1 MDGKRKGLRWA
12 RIVLVAG
19 TLSGLLLAGS
29 PWASSADA
37 VRARVSVGTGGSV
50 PGDYWIGILGLPVD
64 PALKTHLN
72 IESGLVV
79 QDVVPES
86 PAAAAGL
93 EKHDI
98 LLKFNEV
105 AVSDLESLAA
115 AVAEN
120 GAREAEV
127 TVIRGGESQQ
137 RKIQP
142 ARRPRQAA
150 PGWGMP
156 PGDWGSMME
165 WLEQMRRGEGE
176 RGPFQ
181 MWVFPP
187 GVEGWAEAY
196 EQPTA
201 RPRWLRNLP
210 KGTQITITKSGD
222 EPAKIVVQR
231 DDETWT
237 VDEEQLDELPEEL
250 REPVQEMLT
259 GRTRLTFRPG
269 DMPRTPWRELRP
281 APARPWW
288 TPPQFPGDDPEDE
301 AEHPLDEEP
310 LERRLDRVQRRARE
324 QQQRLQQE
332 IERLRQEWRQRSE
345 T

>member
-1 MDGKRKGLRWA
+1 MDGNRRGLRWT
-12 RIVLVAG
+12 RSVLVMG

-29 PWASSADA
+29 LWASSADA
-37 VRARVSVGTGGSV
+37 VRTQVSVGTGGSA
-50 PGDYWIGILGLPVD
+50 PGDYWLGILGLPVD
-64 PALKTHLN
+64 PALKTHLD

-120 GAREAEV
+120 GDREAEV
-127 TVIRGGESQQ
+127 TVIRGGESQ
-137 RKIQP
+137 RRTIQP
-142 ARRPRQAA
+142 SRRPPQAD
-150 PGWGMP
+150 PDWGMP
-156 PGDWGSMME
+156 PGDWGSMRE

-187 GVEGWAEAY
+187 GVEGWAEAA
-196 EQPTA
+196 EQPAA

-210 KGTQITITKSGD
+210 KGTQITITKPGD

-231 DDETWT
+231 DDETWN

-250 REPVQEMLT
+250 REPVREMLT

-269 DMPRTPWRELRP
+269 DMPRTPWRQLRP

-288 TPPQFPGDDPEDE
+288 TPPGFPEADPEDE
-301 AEHPLDEEP
+301 EPRDEER